1 MRVAV
6 VDTSCVVAVALTQ
19 AGGRAIAKRMEA
31 FDRLLASP
39 LLEAEARSVLCRE
52 GLPGNAIHFGDMQW
66 ILPVTSLRDEIARVL
81 DAGYV
86 RGADCWHLASAL
98 YVADNP
104 SDITFLTLDAQ
115 QRKVA
120 KALGFR
126 V

>member
-1 MRVAV
+1 MKVAV
-6 VDTSCVVAVALTQ
+6 VDTSCVVAVALMQ
-19 AGGRAIAKRMEA
+19 AEGRAIAKRMEA
-31 FDRLLASP
+31 FDLLLASP

-52 GLPGNAIHFGDMQW
+52 GLPYNAIHFGDMQW
-66 ILPVTSLRDEIARVL
+66 ILPATSLRIEIARVL

-104 SDITFLTLDAQ
+104 SDVTFLTLDAQ

>member
-1 MRVAV
+1 MAVAY
-6 VDTSCVVAVALTQ
+6 VDTSCLV
-19 AGGRAIAKRMEA
+19 AIAFAERGATSIERRLRE
-31 FDRLLASP
+31 FDELVSAN
-39 LLEAEARSVLCRE
+39 LLEAEIRSAFRRE
-52 GLPGNAIHFGDMQW
+52 RVEFTAETIAALSWLIPDRSI
-66 ILPVTSLRDEIARVL
+66 TDEITRVL

-98 YVADNP
+98 FLEPEPA
-104 SDITFLTLDAQ
+104 SMTFLTLDDT